1 MRLRIYNNNKGKEAM
16 NLRGVGER
24 KGRGEMIQ
32 LYSKLKKKNPSNNNK
47 KNRFPMC
54 LFSHC
59 SSHLQINY
67 AYWTGLKPLLSH
79 LLISSR
85 GTFFLDES
93 SLFPQNKM
101 FNFDWVGK
109 MHMVAVKKITSLQP
123 TKTHEILTTRYMWT
137 RIRKYCEILH

>member
-1 MRLRIYNNNKGKEAM
+1 MSLRIYNNNKGKEAM
-16 NLRGVGER
+16 NWEGLERGKEEG
-24 KGRGEMIQ
+24 KW
-32 LYSKLKKKNPSNNNK
+32 YSYILSLKKNPSNNNK
-47 KNRFPMC
+47 KNWFPMC

-67 AYWTGLKPLLSH
+67 AYWTGPKPLLSH

-101 FNFDWVGK
+101 FNFGWVGK
-109 MHMVAVKKITSLQP
+109 MLMVAVKKIMSLQP
-123 TKTHEILTTRYMWT
+123 TKTHEILTIRYMW
-137 RIRKYCEILH
+137 RKIRKYCKILH